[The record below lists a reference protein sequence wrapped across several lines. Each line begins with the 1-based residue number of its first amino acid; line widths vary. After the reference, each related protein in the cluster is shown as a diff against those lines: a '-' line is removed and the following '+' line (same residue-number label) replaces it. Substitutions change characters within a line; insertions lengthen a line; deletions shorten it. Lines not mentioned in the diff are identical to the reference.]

1 VKNAQRRRKLHS
13 AAENCTAPPKNA
25 QRRRKLHSAAEK
37 CTASPKIAQRR
48 RKLHSAAE
56 NLQRPAADLF
66 QASQDAIAPH
76 INPRKYLH
84 N

>member
-1 VKNAQRRRKLHS
+1 MTLGGEQKRLHRP
-13 AAENCTAPPKNA
+13 C
-25 QRRRKLHSAAEK
+25 EK
-37 CTASPKIAQRR
+37 CAAPPKIAQRR